1 MLDVLFDY
9 DLDAALSL
17 ELHVD
22 NRASEVLGDLA
33 MIMKENVV
41 ANFIT
46 ETTATELTTMN
57 LVDSLKIPL
66 TP

>member
-1 MLDVLFDY
+1 MLDVLFGY
-9 DLDAALSL
+9 DLDVPLSL
-17 ELHVD
+17 ELHVE
-22 NRASEVLGDLA
+22 NHASEVLRDLA

-46 ETTATELTTMN
+46 EMTATKLTMMN